1 MSLLRTS
8 EINRRNA
15 KLSVL
20 RIVQARVGDE
30 PDLFRILHPFLATFL
45 LDREAGVQA
54 SGLNCTPPPF
64 LCPAR
69 CSIACVSFSAMERA
83 RGGHKA
89 QAGSKATCCSLVP

>member
-20 RIVQARVGDE
+20 RIVQARVEDE

-54 SGLNCTPPPF
+54 SGLNCATPSSV
-64 LCPAR
+64 LPAAQLLVSRFPR
-69 CSIACVSFSAMERA
+69 CGMC
-83 RGGHKA
+83 
-89 QAGSKATCCSLVP
+89 GSTGRS